1 MQEVSKKSITD
12 IDLFNMA
19 LDYLGFE
26 PINEEDI
33 GLEKVL
39 YDDLFPIIKNR
50 FSKYWDLN
58 NSLFLKLLVLKTA
71 MELCI
76 PLGCGQLKF
85 VSLKQLYENAL
96 KEYNA
101 ETLGDKIER

>member
-1 MQEVSKKSITD
+1 MQKVSKKNITD
-12 IDLFNMA
+12 MDIFNMA

-26 PINEEDI
+26 PINEEYI

-39 YDDLFPIIKNR
+39 YDDLFPIIKKS

-58 NSLFLKLLVLKTA
+58 NSLFRQLLVLKIA

-85 VSLKQLYENAL
+85 MSLARAYENKAQ
-96 KEYNA
+96 EYNA
-101 ETLGDKIER
+101 ETLGDKFER